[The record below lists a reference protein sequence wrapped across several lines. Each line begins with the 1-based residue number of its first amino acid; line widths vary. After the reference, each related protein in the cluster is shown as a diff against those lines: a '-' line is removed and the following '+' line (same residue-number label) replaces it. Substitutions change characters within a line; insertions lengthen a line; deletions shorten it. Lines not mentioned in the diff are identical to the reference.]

1 MSFNEKISQSKIS
14 INFSPLWE
22 YFSRTNFVNLTWRL
36 VLESRNFFGNMTNS
50 EELRTGKL
58 PVSNLDAT
66 INLTSIVQS
75 MGVDCLTQELRNNND
90 NDDGSSDIG
99 EGNDK
104 TLIHGDFFDNH
115 DGIDYKDHS
124 INEIRKVNEIAPEK
138 HKVTNELL
146 LEPFRYIS
154 SIPGKNIRE
163 KLINC
168 FQLWLNVEEKNI
180 LDEIKVSFVLTFF
193 LLKINVVNVTV
204 L

>member
-1 MSFNEKISQSKIS
+1 MSFNEKTSQSKIS
-14 INFSPLWE
+14 INFSALWE

>member
-1 MSFNEKISQSKIS
+1 
-14 INFSPLWE
+14 
-22 YFSRTNFVNLTWRL
+22 
-36 VLESRNFFGNMTNS
+36 MTNS

-115 DGIDYKDHS
+115 DGIDCKDHS